1 MQGILDWIHAS
12 VKSASQEGRGRGE
25 DIQAAIGFTRI
36 GPPLGAMTLHHV
48 SILVKMHREDGQ
60 QDEGLSY
67 SATRKNMNSVGRVYE
82 EKEESIYVLPLSF
95 DGG

>member
-1 MQGILDWIHAS
+1 
-12 VKSASQEGRGRGE
+12 
-25 DIQAAIGFTRI
+25 
-36 GPPLGAMTLHHV
+36 MTLHHV